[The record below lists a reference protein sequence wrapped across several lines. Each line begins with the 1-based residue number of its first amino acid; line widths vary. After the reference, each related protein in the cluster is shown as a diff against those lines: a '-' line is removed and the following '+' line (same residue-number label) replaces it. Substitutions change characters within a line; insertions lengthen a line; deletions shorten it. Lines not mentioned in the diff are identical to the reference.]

1 MSVTTTT
8 DSARYQI
15 HSHLVDYE
23 LHHSGTSGP
32 APPPEAHPLPSTVD
46 QQGLNARNPESWPT
60 DHRRIPPYRPI
71 NRELDM
77 SQRRVYTSV
86 PERIF
91 IELMFTGVAT
101 NAVGAPF
108 SYMWICCVGGSSDL
122 TSMADKNVT
131 CRA

>member
-32 APPPEAHPLPSTVD
+32 APPPEAHPVPSTVD

-91 IELMFTGVAT
+91 IEVMFTGVAT
-101 NAVGAPF
+101 NASVSQIWAAT
-108 SYMWICCVGGSSDL
+108 GGKLVPSWFRY
-122 TSMADKNVT
+122 KIGGEW
-131 CRA
+131 